1 MGCGAS
7 SASNAGT
14 VAGAAGSNATIGRP
28 APLEISRPA
37 GEAPRRGSDAAE
49 RAEAAAEAAASPTSG
64 ERTRWQAVAARQQEA
79 RDQATCKLQA
89 IGIGAASMGSALS
102 KAELPVAEEK
112 LSRAE
117 AWLRDLDE
125 RAADKEK
132 QCERAADECAQ
143 LQELKSGARSRAD
156 MQQLLMSIATRAS
169 ETCAAA
175 EEHAVQTVAALREP
189 TGLQGLMEIAA
200 WQEPP
205 GDARSIF
212 QAASCLLT
220 GVDGV
225 ATGEETAPPGKFE
238 WASAVCGSSGLLA
251 DPAKFVE
258 SLSPV
263 QTNFLKATADGQAP
277 QFGKNATQARA
288 LMGQHVGRNLAMDEL
303 DDVQSLQMIKL
314 PRNRAV
320 ALVCRW
326 VVAHLAYQDAQ
337 LLLEESAGEAAF
349 ELKAHELS
357 KHRGLHA
364 ALLAQRQQASIAVT
378 GQTELVAKLRAT
390 EAILALEEAG
400 WGDEK
405 TAQVENIIAEY
416 RTMLQEH
423 TDEFQDDDEGGDQG
437 EDATEDQQNE
447 GEGEDDEDEDDEDED
462 EADDDE
468 EEQVR
473 AGAAAL
479 IQSRARGNIARK
491 RVEGLK
497 TSTVLTTEAEQ
508 HVATTQSDVTSV
520 PESSSVRTKSRKQ
533 LAIDTEAMPNFESL
547 GPIPEPGMESGVLTV
562 DVTSSPP
569 EAVAAA
575 AAAAAA
581 AAENHVAMS
590 AAEKKAEF
598 QKALQEFNGDSIAK

>member
-1 MGCGAS
+1 
-7 SASNAGT
+7 
-14 VAGAAGSNATIGRP
+14 
-28 APLEISRPA
+28 
-37 GEAPRRGSDAAE
+37 
-49 RAEAAAEAAASPTSG
+49 
-64 ERTRWQAVAARQQEA
+64 
-79 RDQATCKLQA
+79 
-89 IGIGAASMGSALS
+89 MGSVLS

-117 AWLRDLDE
+117 AWLHDLDE
-125 RAADKEK
+125 RAVDKEK
-132 QCERAADECAQ
+132 QCEKAADECAQ
-143 LQELKSGARSRAD
+143 LQELKSGTRSRAD
-156 MQQLLMSIATRAS
+156 MQQLLMSIAMRAS

-175 EEHAVQTVAALREP
+175 EDHTVQTVAALREP

-205 GDARSIF
+205 GDTLRIF

-220 GVDGV
+220 GVNGV
-225 ATGEETAPPGKFE
+225 ATSEETVRPGKFE
-238 WASAVCGSSGLLA
+238 WASAVCGPSGLLA

-258 SLSPV
+258 SLSPEE
-263 QTNFLKATADGQAP
+263 TNFLKATADGQAP
-277 QFGKNATQARA
+277 QFGRNATQARA

-357 KHRGLHA
+357 QHRGLHA
-364 ALLAQRQQASIAVT
+364 ALLAQREQASIAVK
-378 GQTELVAKLRAT
+378 GQTELVAKLRAA
-390 EAILALEEAG
+390 ESILALEEAG

-405 TAQVENIIAEY
+405 TAQVEEIIAEY

-423 TDEFQDDDEGGDQG
+423 TDEFQDDNEGGDQG
-437 EDATEDQQNE
+437 EDPTEDQQDEDE
-447 GEGEDDEDEDDEDED
+447 GDDDEDEDDDE
-462 EADDDE
+462 DDE

-479 IQSRARGNIARK
+479 IQSRARGNMARK
-491 RVEGLK
+491 RVEGFR
-497 TSTVLTTEAEQ
+497 SAVLTTEAKQ
-508 HVATTQSDVTSV
+508 DVAATQSDGTTV
-520 PESSSVRTKSRKQ
+520 PESSSTRTKSRKQ

-562 DVTSSPP
+562 DDTSSPP

-575 AAAAAA
+575 AAAAAGGQD
-581 AAENHVAMS
+581 NVAMS

-598 QKALQEFNGDSIAK
+598 QKALQEFNDDSIAK